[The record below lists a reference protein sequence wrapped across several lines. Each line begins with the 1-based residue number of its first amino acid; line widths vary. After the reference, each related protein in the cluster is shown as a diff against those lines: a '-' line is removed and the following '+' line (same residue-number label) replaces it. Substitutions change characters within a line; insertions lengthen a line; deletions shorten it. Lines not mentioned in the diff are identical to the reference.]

1 MIQLWFILALAF
13 IIIELATVNLVTI
26 WFALGAIGAL
36 ITANITTNIMIQ
48 ILVFVVVSIVSLLA
62 TKPIVKKL
70 RKRKIE
76 PTNLDR
82 VIGKTGIVTKEITKN
97 SYGEVKVNGSI
108 WTAKSEK
115 KIKEKSQVKVLS
127 IEGVRLLVEE
137 IKEDKE

>member
-1 MIQLWFILALAF
+1 MIQLWFILAVVC
-13 IIIELATVNLVTI
+13 ITIELITVNLVTI
-26 WFALGAIGAL
+26 WFVFGAIAAL
-36 ITANITTNIMIQ
+36 IIASIIDNIIIQ
-48 ILVFVVVSIVSLLA
+48 ISVFILISIISLLA

-76 PTNLDR
+76 PTNSDR

-108 WTAKSEK
+108 WTAKSDK
-115 KIKEKSQVKVLS
+115 KIKERAQIKVLN

-137 IKEDKE
+137 IKEDK